1 MKKAIGKICFG
12 LLWLLPVLAKAQTTH
27 FIFIQADDKQRFSVV
42 VNNSTYNSSE
52 SGYVVVPKL
61 NDGMYQLSVN
71 FLESKLPAV
80 QFNCAVNSADGD
92 YALKNLRD
100 KGWVLLNMQTLE
112 ITVPGATASKPQINS
127 DAFADMLSTV
137 VNDTAL
143 TQNMPAKET
152 NESESQA
159 VAVDTVS
166 AAKPD
171 TAMVSADSLQTD
183 KLVQAIVDVQVDKIK
198 DTSAID
204 SAVAEKKETAAE
216 ATDSLPEKIV
226 ENKTE
231 PSGNPFYKKADTVL
245 TEKNITMP
253 EIKKTEDAA
262 EPVAAEKKSSEK
274 SCVKMLSDNDLEKLR
289 KKMFTTSGDDK
300 MIEAANKS
308 FSGKCITTEQVKLLS
323 SYFVSDES
331 RFNFF
336 SAAYSNIADA
346 ANFANLEKLLIDPVY
361 KTKFRELIK

>member
-12 LLWLLPVLAKAQTTH
+12 LLWLLPFLAKAQTTH
-27 FIFIQADDKQRFSVV
+27 FIFIQADDKQRFSVM
-42 VNNSTYNSSE
+42 VNNSTYNSTE
-52 SGYVVVPKL
+52 GGYVVVPKL
-61 NDGMYQLSVN
+61 NDGMYQLSIN

-80 QFNCAVNSADGD
+80 QFNCAVNNADGD

-112 ITVPGATASKPQINS
+112 ITVPGATAAKPQMNS

-159 VAVDTVS
+159 VAIDTIS
-166 AAKPD
+166 TAKTD
-171 TAMVSADSLQTD
+171 TAKVSADSLQTT
-183 KLVQAIVDVQVDKIK
+183 KQVQAIVDVQVDKIK
-198 DTSAID
+198 DTSAMD
-204 SAVAEKKETAAE
+204 LAVAEKKETAA
-216 ATDSLPEKIV
+216 ADSLPEKIV

-231 PSGNPFYKKADTVL
+231 SSGNPFYKKADTVL
-245 TEKNITMP
+245 TEKNIAMP
-253 EIKKTEDAA
+253 AIKKTEEAA
-262 EPVAAEKKSSEK
+262 APVVPEKKTSEK
-274 SCVKMLSDNDLEKLR
+274 SCAKMLSDNDMEKLR

-308 FSGKCITTEQVKLLS
+308 FSGKCVTTEQVKLLS
-323 SYFVSDES
+323 SYFLSDEG

-336 SAAYSNIADA
+336 SAAYTNIVDA